1 MRRVAFASS
10 AVIIFWL
17 AVMAVGR
24 AQQPAPLVGA
34 PDPRVGLKAGF
45 RDAGVASLNM
55 VLVSTLPKPDGFF
68 DPGQPAGVASPPEGA
83 AAASAGSAAPPS
95 MPPSAPG
102 AGLALRE
109 LGPRVQGH
117 ASLHGELPRLQHL

>member
-17 AVMAVGR
+17 AVMAVGS
-24 AQQPAPLVGA
+24 AQQPAPLLGA

-83 AAASAGSAAPPS
+83 AAAGVGSAAPPS
-95 MPPSAPG
+95 MPAVG
-102 AGLALRE
+102 ARRRSGLRE

-117 ASLHGELPRLQHL
+117 ASFHGELPRLQHL